1 MKHEPIDAL
10 FMSIPKDY
18 SSMRCSAGK
27 DPVPRAQCE
36 HEAVRL
42 FHYEVLDMPSIMFQ
56 VPRIVVYTLYG
67 NAMVA
72 ALCSNHCLPELPEG
86 WKELSFSEFKAL
98 ESVWEVQEE

>member
-1 MKHEPIDAL
+1 MWFDACRFRSSMKHEPIDAL

-56 VPRIVVYTLYG
+56 VPRIVVLRSG
-67 NAMVA
+67 I
-72 ALCSNHCLPELPEG
+72 P
-86 WKELSFSEFKAL
+86 FK
-98 ESVWEVQEE
+98 S